1 MVNMAGM
8 AANRPMGMARKEVI
22 SAEALGAGWTR
33 ASAKAMSKPVRNKK
47 RQYKL
52 ESPRPS

>member
-1 MVNMAGM
+1 MAGM